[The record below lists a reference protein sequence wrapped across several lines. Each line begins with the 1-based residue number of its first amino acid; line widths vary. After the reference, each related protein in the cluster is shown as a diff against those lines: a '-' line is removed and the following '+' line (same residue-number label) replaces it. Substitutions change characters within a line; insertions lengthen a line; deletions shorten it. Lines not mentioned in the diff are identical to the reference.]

1 MLSCAVK
8 SNKIDLGWAGF
19 LYEANRHLPLQRFD
33 SNKTTSIMP
42 KRKEQEALSFKDVYE
57 FCSELIKKG
66 DRLAAVIAPD
76 YPDAERVREE
86 ICDVLK
92 TVETYEVVRK
102 WVTFC
107 SGAEYVTT
115 QEIRSVS
122 IFFYSF

>member
-1 MLSCAVK
+1 MSRAVK
-8 SNKIDLGWAGF
+8 SNKIDLGRAGF

-42 KRKEQEALSFKDVYE
+42 KRKEQEALSFEDVYK
-57 FCSELIKKG
+57 FRSELIEKG

-76 YPDAERVREE
+76 YPDAERVHEE

-92 TVETYEVVRK
+92 TVETYEVVGK
-102 WVTFC
+102 WVTSC

-122 IFFYSF
+122 IFSYSF

>member
-1 MLSCAVK
+1 ML
-8 SNKIDLGWAGF
+8 IL
-19 LYEANRHLPLQRFD
+19 R
-33 SNKTTSIMP
+33 KTTSIKP
-42 KRKEQEALSFKDVYE
+42 KRKEQEALSFKDGYK

-86 ICDVLK
+86 IRNVLE
-92 TVETYEVVRK
+92 TVETYEVVGK
-102 WVTFC
+102 WVTSR

-122 IFFYSF
+122 KLGKMYCCILPSKCTGTF